1 MKRFLLKW
9 IRAVRAPFFTASAV
23 PVLVGTALAWNITG
37 RFDLFKFILV
47 LIGVP
52 LFNAGTNLANDYYD
66 HKTGNDEINTKVTPF
81 SGGSRVIQEGT
92 VPPRQMLI
100 GSFLFFGAGSIIGLY
115 LNAVTPGNIILYLG
129 IFGLLS
135 GFFYT
140 AAPLLIGYRGIG
152 EFIVGLN
159 LGTLAILGAYYVQA
173 HSLSWPAFWLSLP
186 IGFLV
191 AAILYINQFPD
202 YDADKAVGK
211 KHLVVRLGKKKAV
224 YGYYLLILGTYAV
237 ILGSVVFKLV
247 TPFVLLSFLNLP
259 LAWGAVR
266 ILRSN
271 FDKFTELIPAQAKT
285 IQTHLSTGLL
295 LSLGLVVG
303 RIAGIS

>member
-1 MKRFLLKW
+1 MKRFIAKW
-9 IRAVRAPFFTASAV
+9 VRAMRAPFFTASVV

-37 RFDLFKFILV
+37 RFSLYKFILV
-47 LIGVP
+47 LVGVP

-92 VPPRQMLI
+92 VPPKHMLI
-100 GSFLFFGAGSIIGLY
+100 ASLLFFGLGSVIGLY
-115 LNAVTPGNIILYLG
+115 LNAVTPGNVILYLG

-140 AAPLLIGYRGIG
+140 AAPVLIGYRGIG
-152 EFIVGLN
+152 EFIVGLD

-224 YGYYLLILGTYAV
+224 YGYYLLILATYAV
-237 ILGSVVFKLV
+237 IAGSVIFKLV
-247 TPFVLLSFLNLP
+247 TPFVLLSFLTLP
-259 LAWGAVR
+259 IAWGAVR
-266 ILRSN
+266 ILKSN
-271 FDKFTELIPAQAKT
+271 YDKFSELIPAQAKT
-285 IQTHLSTGLL
+285 IQTHLFTGLL
-295 LSLGLVVG
+295 LSLGLLIGKIIKV
-303 RIAGIS
+303 S